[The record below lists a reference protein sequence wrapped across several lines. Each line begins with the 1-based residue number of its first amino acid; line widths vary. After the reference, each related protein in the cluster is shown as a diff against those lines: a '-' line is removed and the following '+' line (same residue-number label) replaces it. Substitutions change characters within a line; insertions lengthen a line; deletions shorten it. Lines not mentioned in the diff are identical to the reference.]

1 MRLKDVGEVKIIE
14 SIRQRSRYLN
24 DVVIPIGDDTAAVS
38 WKKGWLQLLTTD
50 LLVEGVHFLREHIS
64 MKDLGY
70 KSMAVNLSD
79 IAAMGGIPRY
89 ALVSLGLPPDLKTS
103 EIRELYDGM
112 YELADAYGVDI
123 VGGDVTTSP
132 IMVINLA
139 LMGEVESHLV
149 LRQDQARAGDL
160 VAVTGELGGS
170 AAGLAALLNPQLNLP
185 PEVRNQVLA
194 LHNRP
199 HPRVDQGRLFARSGM
214 VTAAKDI
221 SDGLSKEVLTIARS
235 SHQGVVIWANRIPI
249 RAETREVAA
258 RLNID
263 PINLAINGGEDYEL
277 LFTFS
282 PANLPQLQSIASQ
295 ENASFTVVGEI
306 VPEDLGYHIIDSKG
320 NRQPLEAKGYNHFQ
334 EV

>member
-1 MRLKDVGEVKIIE
+1 MRLRDVGEVNIID

-24 DVVIPIGDDTAAVS
+24 DVVIPIGDDAAAVS

-50 LLVEGVHFLREHIS
+50 LLVEGVHFLRERIS

-89 ALVSLGLPPDLKTS
+89 ALVSLGLPEDLKTS
-103 EIRELYDGM
+103 ELSEFYNGM
-112 YELADAYGVDI
+112 YELADAYCVDI

-132 IMVINLA
+132 IIVINIA
-139 LMGEVESHLV
+139 LTGEVESDLV
-149 LRQDQARAGDL
+149 LRQDQARLGDL

-170 AAGLAALLNPQLNLP
+170 AAGLAILFNPQLNLP
-185 PEVRNQVLA
+185 REIRDRVLA
-194 LHNRP
+194 LHDRP
-199 HPRVDQGRLFARSGM
+199 HPRVHQGRVFARSGM

-235 SHQGVVIWANRIPI
+235 SHQGAVIWTDHIPI
-249 RAETREVAA
+249 LDETRQVAA

-263 PINLAINGGEDYEL
+263 PVNLAINGGEDYEL

-282 PANLPQLQSIASQ
+282 PTNLPHLQSIAIQ
-295 ENASFTVVGEI
+295 ENISFTILGEI
-306 VPEDLGYHIIDSKG
+306 VPEQFGYHIIDSKG
-320 NRQPLEAKGYNHFQ
+320 IRQPLKAKGYNHFQ
-334 EV
+334 GE

>member
-1 MRLKDVGEVKIIE
+1 MRLRDVGEVKIIE
-14 SIRQRSRYLN
+14 SIHQRSRYLN

-50 LLVEGVHFLREHIS
+50 LLVEGVHFLRERIR

-89 ALVSLGLPPDLKTS
+89 ALVSLGLPEDLKTS
-103 EIRELYDGM
+103 ELRAFYDGM
-112 YELADAYGVDI
+112 YELADAYCVDI

-132 IMVINLA
+132 IIVINIA
-139 LMGEVESHLV
+139 LTGEVESHLV
-149 LRQDQARAGDL
+149 LRQNQARVGDL

-185 PEVRNQVLA
+185 PEVRNRVLS

-199 HPRVDQGRLFARSGM
+199 CPRVDQGRLFARSRM

-221 SDGLSKEVLTIARS
+221 SDGLSKEVLTVAHS
-235 SHQGVVIWANRIPI
+235 SQQGVIIWADRIPI
-249 RAETREVAA
+249 LNETREVAA

-263 PINLAINGGEDYEL
+263 PVNLALNGGEDYEL

-282 PANLPQLQSIASQ
+282 PTNLPHLQSIADQ
-295 ENASFTVVGEI
+295 GNFSFTVIGEI
-306 VPEDLGYHIIDSKG
+306 VPENLGHHIIDSKG
-320 NRQPLEAKGYNHFQ
+320 IRQPLKAKGYNHFQ
-334 EV
+334 GE